1 MKHETQKII
10 EKPRVNEL
18 TWWKITTAV
27 FALLFIISLL
37 MITTAKTKDSTIP
50 KQPQKAYIEVS
61 PDDDPYLGDE
71 DSPVTI
77 IEFSDFECQSCMQF
91 SSEILPLIRQY
102 YIITGKVKYVY
113 RDLPLIES
121 GRPWSKKAAEAA
133 ECAHQQGRFWE
144 MHNKLFEN
152 QHIIDTLIK
161 EVKNPEEASIPI
173 SISIQQSKRYF
184 DIAEPIS
191 YIKQL
196 ASQIDGLSQSKFEDC
211 LDKGKMSEEVD
222 KDRLDAEKAGVS
234 STPTFFINGQMIN
247 SASPFEAFQLVIE
260 KELFK

>member
-1 MKHETQKII
+1 M
-10 EKPRVNEL
+10 
-18 TWWKITTAV
+18 V

-37 MITTAKTKDSTIP
+37 MITTTKTKDTVSQ
-50 KQPQKAYIEVS
+50 KQPQKTYIDVS

-77 IEFSDFECQSCMQF
+77 IEFSDFECPYCMQF
-91 SSEILPLIRQY
+91 SSETLPLIRQY
-102 YIITGKVKYVY
+102 YIVTGKVKYVY
-113 RDLPLIES
+113 RDFPLTES
-121 GRPWSKKAAEAA
+121 GHPWSKKAAEAA
-133 ECAHQQGRFWE
+133 ECAHEQGKFWE
-144 MHNKLFEN
+144 MHNKIFEN

-161 EVKNPEEASIPI
+161 EVKNPDEALIPI

-196 ASQIDGLSQSKFEDC
+196 ASQIDGISKSRFEDC

-222 KDRLDAEKAGVS
+222 KDKTDAEKAGVS
-234 STPTFFINGQMIN
+234 STPAFFINGQMIN
-247 SASPFEAFQLVIE
+247 SAASFEAFQSVIE